1 MLTILLSVKTANLFN
16 IKTQSK
22 PGGGTRNKKDSQGSE
37 RDRGK
42 ERERERGSDREKDSV
57 SILAVKG
64 KAIQN
69 LRAAE
74 SAACL
79 GHV

>member
-22 PGGGTRNKKDSQGSE
+22 QGGGPEIKRTA
-37 RDRGK
+37 RGAK
-42 ERERERGSDREKDSV
+42 EIEGKRERERGSDREKDSV